1 MQSRP
6 ENSEP
11 INFRRTPSPQST
23 TRPLHP
29 PSKTHAVPESKSQS
43 SSKAIY
49 DEKHDSAASRI
60 QQQYRIHKSHRI
72 LNDLAS
78 QFQTLKQNFVYPRV
92 IDFQKPGSDGH
103 ITVHANPDDEANDEP
118 SMEVDGEDRELA
130 YTPVNYPIHT
140 YADAMEK
147 LVMKLDGVDSVGDK
161 GVREKRRSIVREISK
176 ESTNLEGY
184 CKRIWLDY
192 VEKQNEEARKLEVEK
207 ELEKGQAEIE
217 LESRAM
223 DIDEEPVQVEH
234 HEAKEDVDEW
244 IEVAESASAPEAN
257 GVPQGEPTR
266 HLHPLVK
273 HISEFTPS
281 IELEV
286 DPIQTSIPL
295 VSN

>member
-1 MQSRP
+1 
-6 ENSEP
+6 
-11 INFRRTPSPQST
+11 
-23 TRPLHP
+23 
-29 PSKTHAVPESKSQS
+29 
-43 SSKAIY
+43 
-49 DEKHDSAASRI
+49 
-60 QQQYRIHKSHRI
+60 
-72 LNDLAS
+72 
-78 QFQTLKQNFVYPRV
+78 
-92 IDFQKPGSDGH
+92 
-103 ITVHANPDDEANDEP
+103 
-118 SMEVDGEDRELA
+118 MEVDGEDGELA
-130 YTPVNYPIHT
+130 YTPVNYHLHT

-207 ELEKGQAEIE
+207 LEKGQAEIE
-217 LESRAM
+217 LESQAM

-257 GVPQGEPTR
+257 GVPQGEP
-266 HLHPLVK
+266 LVK
-273 HISEFTPS
+273 HISQFTPS